1 MPLKFEG
8 NAVKRIRIVCRQD
21 GPLER
26 MRAAVNALERE
37 TRTLQA
43 EVGEF
48 QDVLGDLRSGIENL
62 ASSMNEYRFRISN
75 VQTGGLHRAAR
86 RLGEIADNWETPCA
100 QTAAVPSARHARGA
114 SDSVGCCGQDR
125 HKRVRKNIP

>member
-1 MPLKFEG
+1 MPLKFQG
-8 NAVKRIRIVCRQD
+8 NAVKHIRIVCRQD
-21 GPLER
+21 EPLER

-62 ASSMNEYRFRISN
+62 ASSMNEYRFTISN

-86 RLGEIADNWETPCA
+86 RLGEIADNWEIRCA
-100 QTAAVPSARHARGA
+100 QTAAAPSARHARGA
-114 SDSVGCCGQDR
+114 PDPAGCHRQDR
-125 HKRVRKNIP
+125 RQKG

>member
-8 NAVKRIRIVCRQD
+8 NAVKHIRIVCRQD
-21 GPLER
+21 EPLER
-26 MRAAVNALERE
+26 MRAAVNALEWE

-48 QDVLGDLRSGIENL
+48 QEVLGDLRSGIENL

-86 RLGEIADNWETPCA
+86 RLGEIADTWETRCP
-100 QTAAVPSARHARGA
+100 QAAAAPSARHAKGTP
-114 SDSVGCCGQDR
+114 DPVGCHGRDR
-125 HKRVRKNIP
+125 QQKG